1 MADLADVQRNWEIY
15 ARSDPM
21 WGVLMDPGRRGGRWD
36 AEAFFAAGRQE
47 VATVLEHVSGRGVVP
62 DFGGS
67 ALDFGCG
74 VGRLTQALAGRFA
87 TAWGVDISPTMV
99 ELAAQLN
106 RHPETC
112 RYVVN
117 ASDDLARFEDGTFA
131 FVYTSIV
138 LQHVEPRYSS
148 RYLAEFARLL
158 APGGVLV
165 FQIPDR
171 TEPGRTPRERLAHLA
186 ERLRRTVG
194 LRTRTRRALRRA
206 GLLSR
211 PVDTREAAAEMHAL
225 DEASVRR
232 VVEGAGL
239 RLVDV
244 QLTNSIDP
252 DFVGGLTY
260 LTQPPT
266 VGWVS
271 KQYCAVRPPAR

>member
-1 MADLADVQRNWEIY
+1 MGDLAEVQRNWEIY
-15 ARSDPM
+15 ARADPM
-21 WGVLMDPGRRGGRWD
+21 WGVLMDPDKRGGRWD
-36 AEAFFAAGRQE
+36 AERFFAAGREE
-47 VATVLEHVSGRGVVP
+47 VATVLEHVARRGVVP
-62 DFGGS
+62 DYGGA

-87 TAWGVDISPTMV
+87 RAWGVDISPTMV
-99 ELAAQLN
+99 ELAQELN
-106 RHPETC
+106 RHPDSC

-117 ASDDLARFEDGTFA
+117 ESDDLARFDDGSFA
-131 FVYTSIV
+131 LIYTSIV

-158 APGGVLV
+158 APAGVLV

-171 TEPGRTPRERLAHLA
+171 AEPGRTPRERLAHIVH
-186 ERLRRTVG
+186 RLRRTVG

-206 GLLSR
+206 GLLSS

-232 VVEGAGL
+232 ILEGAGL
-239 RLVDV
+239 KLVDV

-260 LTQPPT
+260 LDRAPT

-271 KQYCAVRPPAR
+271 KQYCAVRPPGP